1 MSLLCYEHHHICTCD
16 KTEVCSPV
24 RTLGVLPTYKHTKR
38 THKEA
43 GYQLYP
49 TPRLLSVR
57 THFPI
62 TTLAIG
68 ARTQKNC
75 TERLSPQVDLHG
87 LSAGLAAHSRKE
99 PTPKKKPSAMGMSDA
114 KCAARNPLVLTRCI
128 YRLSVN
134 SNISCCHNKMFKK
147 RRGWRKP

>member
-68 ARTQKNC
+68 ARAQKNC
-75 TERLSPQVDLHG
+75 TERLSPQVDLHS
-87 LSAGLAAHSRKE
+87 LSPGLAAHSRKNLLL
-99 PTPKKKPSAMGMSDA
+99 KKEALRHGH
-114 KCAARNPLVLTRCI
+114 V
-128 YRLSVN
+128 
-134 SNISCCHNKMFKK
+134 
-147 RRGWRKP
+147 RR